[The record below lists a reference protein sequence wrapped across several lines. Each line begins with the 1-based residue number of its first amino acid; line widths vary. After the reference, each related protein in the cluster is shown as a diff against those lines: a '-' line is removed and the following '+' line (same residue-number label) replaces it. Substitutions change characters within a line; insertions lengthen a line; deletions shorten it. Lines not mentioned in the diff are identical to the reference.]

1 MKEKVLL
8 TGRNRSIIDDFFF
21 HINFECQSTS
31 MRYDDIV
38 SHVKYFKPNAI
49 VYCIQDEDK
58 DDINRLASLKET
70 FRENGVAFVLIGDKE
85 DCDDFERLAY
95 NVADLILV
103 RPITITAI
111 QDRISHHLFETQRA
125 KTAEEANDALSEAM
139 NAVQQVESMMELE
152 DMRKHI
158 LVVDDDSR
166 MLKVVKVHL
175 KAKYNVATAINGKLA
190 MKFLEKK
197 KTDLILLDYQMPG
210 ENGPEIFEKL
220 KSNPDTKDIP
230 VVFLTGVDDMKKVQE
245 VLKLKPQGYLL
256 KPIEHDKLISTIE
269 GLIG

>member
-1 MKEKVLL
+1 
-8 TGRNRSIIDDFFF
+8 
-21 HINFECQSTS
+21 
-31 MRYDDIV
+31 
-38 SHVKYFKPNAI
+38 
-49 VYCIQDEDK
+49 
-58 DDINRLASLKET
+58 
-70 FRENGVAFVLIGDKE
+70 
-85 DCDDFERLAY
+85 
-95 NVADLILV
+95 
-103 RPITITAI
+103 
-111 QDRISHHLFETQRA
+111 
-125 KTAEEANDALSEAM
+125 M